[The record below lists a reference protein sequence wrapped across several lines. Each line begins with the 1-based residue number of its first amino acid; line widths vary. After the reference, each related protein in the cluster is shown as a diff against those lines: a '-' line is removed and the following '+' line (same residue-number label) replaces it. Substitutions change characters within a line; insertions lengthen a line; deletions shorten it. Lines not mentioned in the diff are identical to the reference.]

1 MRKITREA
9 MSETGHTLAKRN
21 WTELIRPRRME
32 VDEATHTPFYG
43 KFVCEPLERG
53 FGITLGNSLRRVLL
67 SSLQGAAITRVKIEG
82 VLHEFSTIPGVKE
95 DVTDLIL
102 NMKKVRL
109 KLHTSHSKTLTLEA
123 IGEGEVRAADILSDD
138 TVEIINPEQILGT
151 LSKEGRLLMSMTA
164 EWGKGY
170 VPAELNKREEDVIGT
185 LVLDAVFSPVRKVSY
200 KITNARVGRR
210 TDYDRLTMEIWTNGT
225 VYPEDAL
232 AQAAKILREQFLV
245 FLNFEEEETGGHEER
260 PHREPEIN
268 ENLFRSVAELELS
281 VRSANCLKNADIKFI
296 GELVQRSEAEM
307 LKTKNFGRKSLNEIK
322 EILADMDLHLGMAI
336 PNFPSRDDLERMRQE
351 RENYIGE

>member
-1 MRKITREA
+1 MN
-9 MSETGHTLAKRN
+9 ETGQTLMRRN

-32 VDEATHTPFYG
+32 VDESTHTPFYG

-53 FGITLGNSLRRVLL
+53 YGITLGNSLRRVLL
-67 SSLQGAAITRVKIEG
+67 SSLQGAAITSVKIEG

-95 DVTDLIL
+95 DVTDIIL
-102 NMKKVRL
+102 NLKSVQLRLNTVQPKTL
-109 KLHTSHSKTLTLEA
+109 KLEA
-123 IGEGEVRAADILSDD
+123 SGEGEVRAGDIITDD
-138 TVEIINPEQILGT
+138 TVEIINPQLLICT
-151 LSKEGRLLMSMTA
+151 LSKEGRLSMAMTA

-170 VPAELNKREEDVIGT
+170 VPAEMNKKEDDPIGT
-185 LVLDAVFSPVRKVSY
+185 LALDSVFSPIRKVSY

-210 TDYDRLTMEIWTNGT
+210 TDYDKLTMEIWTNGT

-232 AQAAKILREQFLV
+232 AQAAKMLREQFLV
-245 FLNFEEEETGGHEER
+245 FLNFEEEEKPVHEEK
-260 PHREPEIN
+260 PLREPEIN
-268 ENLFRSVAELELS
+268 ENLYRSVNELELS

-351 RENYIGE
+351 RETYIGE

>member
-1 MRKITREA
+1 MTDRGQTL
-9 MSETGHTLAKRN
+9 MSRN

-32 VDEATHTPFYG
+32 VDEGTHTPFYG

-67 SSLQGAAITRVKIEG
+67 SSLQGAAITSVRIEN

-102 NMKKVRL
+102 NLKRVRL
-109 KLHTSHSKTLTLEA
+109 KLHTAQKKTMKLEA
-123 IGEGEVRAADILSDD
+123 VGEGEVRAGDIITDD
-138 TVEIINPEQILGT
+138 TVEIVNPEQTLAT
-151 LSKEGRLLMSMTA
+151 LSKDGRLTLTMNV

-170 VPAELNKREEDVIGT
+170 VPAEFNKSEEDPIGT
-185 LVLDAVFSPVRKVSY
+185 LALDSVFSPIRKVSY
-200 KITNARVGRR
+200 NITNARVGRK
-210 TDYDRLTMEIWTNGT
+210 TDYDKLTLEIWTNGT

-232 AQAAKILREQFLV
+232 AHAAKILREQFLV
-245 FLNFEEEETGGHEER
+245 FLNFEEEEKIRTDER
-260 PHREPEIN
+260 PLPPPEIN
-268 ENLFRSVAELELS
+268 ENLFRSVSELELS
-281 VRSANCLKNADIKFI
+281 VRSANCLKNADIKYI
-296 GELVQRSEAEM
+296 GELVQRSESEM

-322 EILADMDLHLGMAI
+322 EILADMDLQLGMGI
-336 PNFPSRDDLERMRQE
+336 PNFPSRDELDRMRQE

>member
-1 MRKITREA
+1 
-9 MSETGHTLAKRN
+9 MSDTGQALMSRN

-32 VDEATHTPFYG
+32 VDEGTHTPFYG

-53 FGITLGNSLRRVLL
+53 FGITLGNALRRVLL
-67 SSLQGAAITRVKIEG
+67 SSLQGASITSVNIEG

-102 NMKKVRL
+102 NLKKVQLR
-109 KLHTSHSKTLTLEA
+109 LHTEEPKELRLEA
-123 IGEGEVRAADILSDD
+123 VGEGEVCAGDIITDS
-138 TVEIINPEQILGT
+138 TVEIINPEQPLAT
-151 LSKEGRLLMSMTA
+151 LSKEGRLSMRMRA

-170 VPAELNKREEDVIGT
+170 VPAEAHKGEDDPIGT
-185 LVLDAVFSPVRKVSY
+185 LALDAVFSPIRRVSY

-210 TDYDRLTMEIWTNGT
+210 TDYDKLTMEIWTSGA

-245 FLNFEEEETGGHEER
+245 FLNFEEEDTLVPEEK
-260 PHREPEIN
+260 PQPEPTIN
-268 ENLFRSVAELELS
+268 ENLFRSVNELELS

-296 GELVQRSEAEM
+296 GELVQRTEAEM

-322 EILADMDLHLGMAI
+322 EILADMGLSLGLNI
-336 PNFPSRDDLERMRQE
+336 PKFPSREELERMQQE
-351 RENYIGE
+351 RENYLGE

>member
-1 MRKITREA
+1 MN
-9 MSETGHTLAKRN
+9 ETGQTLMRRS

-67 SSLQGAAITRVKIEG
+67 SSLQGAAITQVKIDG

-102 NMKKVRL
+102 NLKRVQL
-109 KLHTSHSKTLTLEA
+109 KLHTNYPKALKLEA
-123 IGEGEVRAADILSDD
+123 VGEGEARAGDIITDE
-138 TVEIINPEQILGT
+138 TVEIINPDQLIAT
-151 LSKEGRLLMSMTA
+151 LSKEGRMSMSMTV

-170 VPAELNKREEDVIGT
+170 VPAELNKPEDAPIGT
-185 LVLDAVFSPVRKVSY
+185 LALDAAFSPIRKVSY

-210 TDYDRLTMEIWTNGT
+210 TDYDRLTMEIWTNGA

-245 FLNFEEEETGGHEER
+245 FLNFEEEEKAFHDDK
-260 PHREPEIN
+260 PQREPEIN
-268 ENLFRSVAELELS
+268 ENLFRSVNELELS

-296 GELVQRSEAEM
+296 GELVQRTEAEM

-322 EILADMDLHLGMAI
+322 EILADMGLHLGMLI
-336 PNFPSRDDLERMRQE
+336 PNFPSREELERMRQE
-351 RENYIGE
+351 RESYIGE

>member
-1 MRKITREA
+1 MNDTGQTLMR
-9 MSETGHTLAKRN
+9 RN

-32 VDEATHTPFYG
+32 VEEGSHTPFYG

-102 NMKKVRL
+102 NLKRVNL
-109 KLHTSHSKTLTLEA
+109 KLHTTYPKTLSLEA
-123 IGEGEVRAADILSDD
+123 VGEGEVRAGDIVTDE
-138 TVEIINPEQILGT
+138 TVEIINPDQSLAT
-151 LSKEGRLLMSMTA
+151 LSKEGRLSMSMTA

-170 VPAELNKREEDVIGT
+170 VPAEVNKREDDPIGT
-185 LVLDAVFSPVRKVSY
+185 LALDAAFSPIRKVSY

-210 TDYDRLTMEIWTNGT
+210 TDYDRLTMEIWTDGT
-225 VYPEDAL
+225 IYPEDAL

-245 FLNFEEEETGGHEER
+245 FLNFEEEEKIAHEER
-260 PHREPEIN
+260 PQREPEIN
-268 ENLFRSVAELELS
+268 ENLYRSVAELELS
-281 VRSANCLKNADIKFI
+281 VRSANCLKNADIRFI

-322 EILADMDLHLGMAI
+322 EILADMDLHLGMSV
-336 PNFPSRDDLERMRQE
+336 PNFPSRDELEKMQQE
-351 RENYIGE
+351 RQNYIGE

>member
-1 MRKITREA
+1 MTDRGQTL
-9 MSETGHTLAKRN
+9 MSRN

-67 SSLQGAAITRVKIEG
+67 SSLQGAAITSVRVEN

-102 NMKKVRL
+102 NLKKVRL
-109 KLHTSHSKTLTLEA
+109 RLHTAYQKSIRLEA
-123 IGEGEVRAADILSDD
+123 VGEGEVRASDIITDD
-138 TVEIINPEQILGT
+138 TVEIVNPEQIVAT
-151 LSKEGRLLMSMTA
+151 LSKDGRLAMTMNV

-170 VPAELNKREEDVIGT
+170 VPAEFNKSEEDPIGT
-185 LVLDAVFSPVRKVSY
+185 LALDSVFSPIRKVSY
-200 KITNARVGRR
+200 NITNARVGRK
-210 TDYDRLTMEIWTNGT
+210 TDYDKLTLEIWTNGT

-245 FLNFEEEETGGHEER
+245 FLNFEEEEKVRLDER
-260 PHREPEIN
+260 PLPPPEIN
-268 ENLFRSVAELELS
+268 ENLFRSVSELELS
-281 VRSANCLKNADIKFI
+281 VRSANCLKNADIKYI
-296 GELVQRSEAEM
+296 GELVQRSESEM

-322 EILADMDLHLGMAI
+322 EILADMDLQLGMVI
-336 PNFPSRDDLERMRQE
+336 PNFPSRDELDRMRQE

>member
-1 MRKITREA
+1 
-9 MSETGHTLAKRN
+9 MSRN

-32 VDEATHTPFYG
+32 VDEGTHTPFYG

-67 SSLQGAAITRVKIEG
+67 SSLQGAAITSVRIEN

-102 NMKKVRL
+102 NLKKVRL
-109 KLHTSHSKTLTLEA
+109 RLHTAQKKAIRLEA
-123 IGEGEVRAADILSDD
+123 VGEGEIRAGDIITDD
-138 TVEIINPEQILGT
+138 TVEIINPEQTLAT
-151 LSKEGRLLMSMTA
+151 LSKDGRLTMSMNV

-170 VPAELNKREEDVIGT
+170 VPAEFNKTEEDPIGT
-185 LVLDAVFSPVRKVSY
+185 LALDSVFSPIRKVSY
-200 KITNARVGRR
+200 NITNARVGRK
-210 TDYDRLTMEIWTNGT
+210 TDYDKLTLEIWTNGT

-232 AQAAKILREQFLV
+232 AHAAKILREQFLV
-245 FLNFEEEETGGHEER
+245 FLNFEEEEKVRTDER
-260 PHREPEIN
+260 PLPPPEIN
-268 ENLFRSVAELELS
+268 ENLFRSVSELELS
-281 VRSANCLKNADIKFI
+281 VRSANCLKNADIKYI
-296 GELVQRSEAEM
+296 GELVQRTESEM

-322 EILADMDLHLGMAI
+322 EILADMDLQLGMGI
-336 PNFPSRDDLERMRQE
+336 PNFPSRDELDRMRQE

>member
-1 MRKITREA
+1 
-9 MSETGHTLAKRN
+9 
-21 WTELIRPRRME
+21 ME

-67 SSLQGAAITRVKIEG
+67 SSLQGAAITSVKIDG

-102 NMKKVRL
+102 NLKQVRL
-109 KLHTSHSKTLTLEA
+109 KLHSNQPKTLKLEA
-123 IGEGEVRAADILSDD
+123 VGEGEVRAGDIISDD
-138 TVEIINPEQILGT
+138 TVHVVNPEQIIAT
-151 LSKEGRLLMSMTA
+151 LSKEGSLSMTMTA

-170 VPAELNKREEDVIGT
+170 VPAELNKSEEDPIGT

-210 TDYDRLTMEIWTNGT
+210 TDYDKLTMEIWTNGSI
-225 VYPEDAL
+225 YPEDAL
-232 AQAAKILREQFLV
+232 AHAAKILREQFLV
-245 FLNFEEEETGGHEER
+245 FLNFDEEEKPILEER
-260 PHREPEIN
+260 PQREPEIN

-296 GELVQRSEAEM
+296 GELVQKTESEM

-322 EILADMDLHLGMAI
+322 EILADMDLHLGMVI
-336 PNFPSRDDLERMRQE
+336 PNFPTRAELERMRQE